1 VWVSI
6 SQANK
11 ISYYLT
17 KNLGSNSTF
26 FFFFWWK
33 MGQGKEKQK
42 LHINEKKSNNTEK
55 YLINDKLIIKI

>member
-1 VWVSI
+1 
-6 SQANK
+6 
-11 ISYYLT
+11 
-17 KNLGSNSTF
+17 
-26 FFFFWWK
+26 